1 MKPRYAF
8 AGLFFLAGFAC
19 AQTLSSHS
27 GWNFSDTL
35 ETATDVLVADIVSGS
50 AVDNGSQVSVKATVR
65 VVRVLAG
72 GTIPGMELALAWQY
86 QPVLAPSAT
95 AKVPAVRALWFLREK
110 ADGSFEPLQAS
121 GMIVSMGGVYVEIP
135 EAGPPAAFVNAADQL
150 LQAKIA
156 REVAW
161 ALEDLVARHAAD
173 LGPHP
178 PEPPVA
184 GVVPP
189 WVRTQM
195 QFDSLEMMLHALD
208 QRTAA
213 DVFQYLSERADAN
226 LKLLGIAGRLR
237 AGDANALFEL
247 EKDLPRLAASF
258 GAMRVSPSMMGIDLR
273 ENLPAAHAW
282 ARMALA
288 EQTIPGMDGIF
299 AMQVGSTHSLEF
311 LPYLMVMAGSSAF
324 SARDAALMSMCGLL
338 APPQLFWQPEM
349 SAYCP
354 NRSPMNDSAEAQK
367 DVAFWQRWWDAHRE
381 EIGKLVELPSVVPP
395 ARYSANVGAAPAIE
409 VPMEVRFQGVLGP
422 GGEGVQL
429 SAADRETFQ
438 KVAAAT
444 NARLAGNQQRS
455 MDVMNAARL
464 RGTLPDRQ
472 SAAAL
477 WQDRL
482 AILKAGLADMR
493 SKLSPE
499 GWQAVEHFMMSMG
512 FGAAGAPAQPPK

>member
-8 AGLFFLAGFAC
+8 AGLFLLAGFAR

-27 GWNFSDTL
+27 GWNFSDTM

-50 AVDNGSQVSVKATVR
+50 AVDNGSQVSVKAAVR

-72 GTIPGMELALAWQY
+72 GIQPGAELALVWQY
-86 QPVLAPSAT
+86 QPFQSPAVTS
-95 AKVPAVRALWFLREK
+95 KVPALRALWFLRKK
-110 ADGSFEPLQAS
+110 AEGAFEPLQAS
-121 GMIVSMGGVYVEIP
+121 GMIVSMGGVFVELP
-135 EAGPPAAFVNAADQL
+135 EAGPPAAFVYAADQP
-150 LQAKIA
+150 LQANIA

-161 ALEDLVARHAAD
+161 AIEDLVARHAAD
-173 LGPHP
+173 LGPHQ

-184 GVVPP
+184 GVFPA
-189 WVRTQM
+189 WVQTRTR
-195 QFDSLEMMLHALD
+195 FDALSMVLDSLD
-208 QRTAA
+208 QRAA
-213 DVFQYLSERADAN
+213 AEVSQYFSGQADAN
-226 LKLLGIAGRLR
+226 LKLLGIRGRLA
-237 AGDANALFEL
+237 AGDVNALFDL
-247 EKDLPRLAASF
+247 EKDFTRLAASF
-258 GAMRVSPSMMGIDLR
+258 GAMRISPSMMGLDLGK
-273 ENLPAAHAW
+273 NLPAAHAL

-288 EQTIPGMDGIF
+288 EQTIPGMDGLF

-311 LPYLMVMAGSSAF
+311 LPYLMAMAGSSAF

-338 APPQLFWQPEM
+338 APPQKFWQPEM

-354 NRSPMNDSAEAQK
+354 NHSPMNDSAEAQK
-367 DVAFWQRWWDAHRE
+367 DVAFWQRWWDAHRG

-395 ARYSANVGAAPAIE
+395 ARYSAAVGAAPAIE
-409 VPMEVRFQGVLGP
+409 VPMEVRFQSVLGP
-422 GGEGVQL
+422 GGDGVQL
-429 SAADRETFQ
+429 NPVDRETFQ

-455 MDVMNAARL
+455 MDIMNAARL
-464 RGTLPDRQ
+464 RGALPDRPSQ
-472 SAAAL
+472 EAL

-482 AILKAGLADMR
+482 SILKAGLADMR

-512 FGAAGAPAQPPK
+512 FGVGAAPAPPPK